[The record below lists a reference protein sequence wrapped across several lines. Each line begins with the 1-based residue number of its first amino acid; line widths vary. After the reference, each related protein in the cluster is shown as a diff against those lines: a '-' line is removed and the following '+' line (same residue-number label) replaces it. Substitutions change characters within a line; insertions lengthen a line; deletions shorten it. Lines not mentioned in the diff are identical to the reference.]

1 MDTCERALQYLNGI
15 FSTVP
20 GLLVALGLG
29 TAYAVL
35 MLIGIEIGGLGVAVG
50 GIHFGRQPK
59 TPSAASIAGKRG
71 VRDAIVFAEWAA
83 RESEAAAVAAAK
95 QSAWNASEAARLT
108 RGGAC
113 SS

>member
-1 MDTCERALQYLNGI
+1 VDTCEKALQYLNGI

-35 MLIGIEIGGLGVAVG
+35 MLIAIEIGGLGVAVG

-71 VRDAIVFAEWAA
+71 VRDAIVFAEWG
-83 RESEAAAVAAAK
+83 RERIRSGGGCGGEAIGV
-95 QSAWNASEAARLT
+95 ERF
-108 RGGAC
+108 RGR
-113 SS
+113 